1 MRIKIGTRGSKLAL
15 WQANLVQSTLS
26 QYGIEAEL
34 VIVSTY
40 GDTNQVAPLYAM
52 GATGVFTKALDEAL
66 LNDAVDIAVHSAKD
80 MPSQLAQGLA
90 EFAYLQREDPRD
102 VLLATTNEVQL
113 DNFARPLVIGTSSVR
128 RQALM
133 RHYFPHVT
141 LKDIRGNVDTR
152 IQKMEA
158 GDYDGIILAR
168 AGVKRMGLEKYIVQK
183 FNASSFTPAIGQ
195 GAIAVVGRA
204 EDKRQEKIRE
214 ALDHAPTHVALKAER
229 AFLRQLNGGC
239 SVPAFGL
246 ATVVHNQMHMV
257 AGMFDQNSHELLRY
271 EADAPL
277 EEAESLG
284 TQLADKVLTK
294 VSS

>member
-168 AGVKRMGLEKYIVQK
+168 AGVKRMG
-183 FNASSFTPAIGQ
+183 
-195 GAIAVVGRA
+195 
-204 EDKRQEKIRE
+204 
-214 ALDHAPTHVALKAER
+214 
-229 AFLRQLNGGC
+229 
-239 SVPAFGL
+239 
-246 ATVVHNQMHMV
+246 
-257 AGMFDQNSHELLRY
+257 
-271 EADAPL
+271 
-277 EEAESLG
+277 
-284 TQLADKVLTK
+284 
-294 VSS
+294 